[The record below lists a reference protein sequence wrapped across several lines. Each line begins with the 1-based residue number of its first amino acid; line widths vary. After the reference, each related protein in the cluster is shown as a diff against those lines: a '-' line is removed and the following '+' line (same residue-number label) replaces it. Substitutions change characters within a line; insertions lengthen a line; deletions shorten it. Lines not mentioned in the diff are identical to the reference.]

1 MDNEFEEDPGQ
12 FKLKMDDGIDETAM
26 DLNVD
31 ELRLEKISQRVT
43 FISILIPVLI
53 IIVLVIAYLDIKK
66 RMSYTEDTG
75 TMEFQKLSSDLES
88 RFGSLSL
95 RQAKLEETMIRFSQ
109 TQNQSMANSN
119 VKLDQLGKTMD
130 SLQRQFVTQK
140 AFKKVRGDFNQQ
152 DDALRQ
158 QDDALRQEISAV
170 AQSVDRADQQ
180 IADMTQELKAQIAKI
195 GAILMARNQ
204 RLEELEQRIAEV
216 DGEKIDQQGFD
227 LKLRLAALQIQQDL
241 KIELDALNTELK
253 ALNKRMSQLSTQKA
267 STPTPAPQK
276 KAAPKPIKQPPAG
289 IEEQTIKQ

>member
-1 MDNEFEEDPGQ
+1 MDNKFEEDPGQ

-26 DLNVD
+26 GLNVD

-95 RQAKLEETMIRFSQ
+95 RQAKLEETLIRFSG
-109 TQNQSMANSN
+109 TQNKSMANSN
-119 VKLDQLGKTMD
+119 VKLDQLGKTMEA
-130 SLQRQFVTQK
+130 LKRQFVTQK
-140 AFKKVRGDFNQQ
+140 AFKQVRGDFNQQ
-152 DDALRQ
+152 DDALH
-158 QDDALRQEISAV
+158 QEISAV
-170 AQSVDRADQQ
+170 AQSVDQADKQ
-180 IADMTQELKAQIAKI
+180 IVDMTQELKAQIAII
-195 GAILMARNQ
+195 GATLTARNQ

-216 DGEKIDQQGFD
+216 DGQKIDQQGFD
-227 LKLRLAALQIQQDL
+227 LKLRLATLQIQQDL
-241 KIELDALNTELK
+241 KIKLDALTAELE

-276 KAAPKPIKQPPAG
+276 KTAPKTTIKQPPAG